1 MTFLHPNSASS
12 PLFRQL
18 AEQALARSA
27 GAPLVAGN
35 SVEVLFDADA
45 NFSAWLQAIQQ
56 AQSVVL
62 VEMYLFANDD
72 FGRELRDLLCR
83 RALAGVRVYLLY
95 DWLGCWREH
104 YSGFF
109 KPLLQAGAQV
119 RVWQAPGLSRGLRL
133 LGRDHRKLIVVD
145 GHSAFIGGLCA
156 SSRWQDWR
164 DTGLRLQGPLLADA
178 IAAFADS
185 WAQCGSPLQLPT
197 LAASQPGGDI
207 AARLIATTPA
217 TAKLMRLD
225 LLIAGFARERLWL
238 TDAYFMG
245 TSAYL
250 TALQHAARDGV
261 DVRLLVP
268 RASDIGWIATISRTQ
283 YRPLLEAGVR
293 VFEWNGPMIHAKTAV
308 ADGRWAR
315 IGSTNLNLSSWLANR
330 EIDLAIEDEGVAG
343 IMATRFLQD
352 LDNATEIVLGGH
364 RRRPVP
370 SQPGL
375 RHSHGRLSLRQQAA
389 VSAAAAARQA
399 ARIGEVLDSAV
410 RGTRDVD
417 DSEASAFLS
426 IGLVLLLL
434 AIAIAVFPYLAALP
448 LTLILL
454 LAAASVL
461 LRAWQL
467 YRRRRRKKQ
476 HPPPPPAPDN
486 PPAASTGKH
495 D

>member
-1 MTFLHPNSASS
+1 M
-12 PLFRQL
+12 

-35 SVEVLFDADA
+35 QVALLFDAAA
-45 NFSAWLQAIQQ
+45 NFAAWLAAIQQ
-56 AQSVVL
+56 AKTVIQ

-72 FGRELRDLLCR
+72 FGRQLRALLCDK
-83 RALAGVRVYLLY
+83 AKAGVQVFLLY

-104 YSGFF
+104 YRGFF
-109 KPLLQAGAQV
+109 KPLLQAGAQI
-119 RVWQAPGLSRGLRL
+119 RVWQAPGLGRGLRL
-133 LGRDHRKLIVVD
+133 LGRDHRKLIIVD
-145 GHSAFIGGLCA
+145 GEVAFIGGLCA
-156 SSRWQDWR
+156 SSRWNDWR
-164 DTGLRLQGPLLADA
+164 DTGLRLSGPLLSDA
-178 IAAFADS
+178 LAAFADS
-185 WAQCGSPLQLPT
+185 WAQCGAPLQLPP
-197 LAASQPGGDI
+197 LPAPQNCGDI

-217 TAKLMRLD
+217 TANLMRLD

-250 TALQHAARDGV
+250 AALQNAARDGV

-268 RASDIGWIATISRTQ
+268 RASDIGWIATVSRTQ
-283 YRPLLEAGVR
+283 YRPLLDAGVR
-293 VFEWNGPMIHAKTAV
+293 VFEWDGPMVHAKTAV
-308 ADGRWAR
+308 ADDRWAR

-330 EIDLAIEDEGVAG
+330 EIDLAIEDAGVAAA
-343 IMATRFLQD
+343 MAQRFLVD
-352 LDNATEIVLGGH
+352 LDNATEIVLGGQ

-370 SQPGL
+370 ARQ
-375 RHSHGRLSLRQQAA
+375 RERLERLPLRQQAVA
-389 VSAAAAARQA
+389 SAAAAARQA

-434 AIAIAVFPYLAALP
+434 AIAISVFPYLAALP
-448 LTLILL
+448 LTVLLL

-467 YRRRRRKKQ
+467 YHRRWHKKQ
-476 HPPPPPAPDN
+476 HPPAETDR
-486 PPAASTGKH
+486 H
-495 D
+495 

>member
-1 MTFLHPNSASS
+1 MAFFHHHSASS
-12 PLFRQL
+12 PLFRQM

-35 SVEVLFDADA
+35 QVDVLFDAAA
-45 NFSAWLQAIQQ
+45 NFAAWLDAIRQAKR
-56 AQSVVL
+56 VVQ

-72 FGRELRDLLCR
+72 FGRQLRALLCDKAR
-83 RALAGVRVYLLY
+83 AGVQVYLLY

-104 YSGFF
+104 YRGFF
-109 KPLLQAGAQV
+109 KPLQQAGAQL
-119 RVWQAPGLSRGLRL
+119 RVWQAPGLTRGLRL
-133 LGRDHRKLIVVD
+133 LGRDHRKLIIVD
-145 GHSAFIGGLCA
+145 GELAFIGGLCA
-156 SSRWQDWR
+156 SSRWNDWR
-164 DTGLRLQGPLLADA
+164 DTGLRLAGPLLADA
-178 IAAFADS
+178 MAAFADS
-185 WAQCGSPLQLPT
+185 WEQCGGGPLTLPP
-197 LAASQPGGDI
+197 LPAPENRGSI

-217 TAKLMRLD
+217 TANLMRLD

-268 RASDIGWIATISRTQ
+268 RASDIAWIATVSRTQ

-293 VFEWNGPMIHAKTAV
+293 VFEWNGPMVHAKTAV
-308 ADGRWAR
+308 ADERWAR
-315 IGSTNLNLSSWLANR
+315 IGSSNLNLSSWLANR
-330 EIDLAIEDEGVAG
+330 EIDLAIEDAGVADT
-343 IMATRFLQD
+343 MAQRFLHD
-352 LDNATEIVLGGH
+352 LDNATEIVLGGQ

-370 SQPGL
+370 ARTRARQQ
-375 RHSHGRLSLRQQAA
+375 RLPLRQQAA

-399 ARIGEVLDSAV
+399 ARIGVVLDSAV

-434 AIAIAVFPYLAALP
+434 AIAISVFPYLAALP
-448 LTLILL
+448 LTALL
-454 LAAASVL
+454 LFAAASVL

-467 YRRRRRKKQ
+467 YRRRLKKKQ
-476 HPPPPPAPDN
+476 HLSPPPD
-486 PPAASTGKH
+486 KH
-495 D
+495 

>member
-1 MTFLHPNSASS
+1 MTSQTASSAGS

-35 SVEVLFDADA
+35 RVDVLFDAEA
-45 NFSAWLQAIQQ
+45 NFAAWMAAIQQ
-56 AQSVVL
+56 ANSVVL

-72 FGRELRDLLCR
+72 FGRQLRDLLCR
-83 RALAGVRVYLLY
+83 KALAGVTVCLLY

-104 YSGFF
+104 YRGFF
-109 KPLLQAGAQV
+109 KPLLQVGAQV
-119 RVWQAPGLSRGLRL
+119 RAWQAPSLTRGMRV

-145 GHSAFIGGLCA
+145 GHTAFIGGLCA

-164 DTGLRLQGPLLADA
+164 DTGLRLAGPLLSDA

-185 WAQCGSPLQLPT
+185 WAQCGSPLKLPP
-197 LAASQPGGDI
+197 LPAPENHGNI

-217 TAKLMRLD
+217 TANLMRLD

-283 YRPLLEAGVR
+283 YRSLLEAGVR
-293 VFEWNGPMIHAKTAV
+293 VFEWNGPMVHAKTAV
-308 ADGRWAR
+308 ADQRWAR

-330 EIDLAIEDEGVAG
+330 EIDLAIEDDGVAAT
-343 IMATRFLQD
+343 MAQRFLQD
-352 LDNATEIVLGGH
+352 LDNATEIVLGGS

-370 SQPGL
+370 SQEML
-375 RHSHGRLSLRQQAA
+375 RRSRLPLRQQAV

-399 ARIGEVLDSAV
+399 ARIGVVLDSAV

-448 LTLILL
+448 LTLVLL

-476 HPPPPPAPDN
+476 HPPPRPAAAPPARQPPDD
-486 PPAASTGKH
+486 AS
-495 D
+495 

>member
-1 MTFLHPNSASS
+1 MAFFHHPTAAP

-35 SVEVLFDADA
+35 RVDVLFDAAA
-45 NFSAWLQAIQQ
+45 NFAAWLDAIAHAQQ
-56 AQSVVL
+56 LVL

-72 FGRELRDLLCR
+72 FGRQLRAVLCE
-83 RALAGVRVYLLY
+83 RARAGVPVYLLY

-104 YSGFF
+104 YRGFF

-119 RVWQAPGLSRGLRL
+119 RVWQAPGLTRGLRL
-133 LGRDHRKLIVVD
+133 LGRDHRKLIIVD
-145 GHSAFIGGLCA
+145 GAQAFIGGLCA
-156 SSRWQDWR
+156 SSRWNDWR
-164 DTGLRLQGPLLADA
+164 DTGLRLAGPLLSDA

-185 WAQCGSPLQLPT
+185 WEQCGSPLQLPT
-197 LAASQPGGDI
+197 LAASGEAGSI

-217 TAKLMRLD
+217 TANLMRLD

-268 RASDIGWIATISRTQ
+268 RASDIGWIATVSRTQ
-283 YRPLLEAGVR
+283 YRSLLEAGVR
-293 VFEWNGPMIHAKTAV
+293 VFEWNGPMVHAKTAV
-308 ADGRWAR
+308 ADERWAR
-315 IGSTNLNLSSWLANR
+315 IGSSNLNLSSWLANR
-330 EIDLAIEDEGVAG
+330 EIDLAIEDAGVAD
-343 IMATRFLQD
+343 IMAQRFLHD
-352 LDNATEIVLGGH
+352 LDNATEIVLGGQ

-370 SQPGL
+370 ARARARQE
-375 RHSHGRLSLRQQAA
+375 RLPLRQQAA

-399 ARIGEVLDSAV
+399 ARIGVVLDSAV

-434 AIAIAVFPYLAALP
+434 AIAISVFPYLAALP
-448 LTLILL
+448 LTALL
-454 LAAASVL
+454 LFAAASVL
-461 LRAWQL
+461 LRARLL
-467 YRRRRRKKQ
+467 YRRRRKKKQ
-476 HPPPPPAPDN
+476 HPPPAPEQ
-486 PPAASTGKH
+486 H
-495 D
+495 